1 MTATLVVALRQNE
14 GSPNKFSIFLGTGT
28 SHVRN
33 IFLKTFLCFFRKIF
47 EFDLIFFHILMGD
60 MRIQHDRDEWSFS
73 AF

>member
-14 GSPNKFSIFLGTGT
+14 GSPNKFSIFSWNGDQSCSEYFSQNVSLLL
-28 SHVRN
+28 SQN
-33 IFLKTFLCFFRKIF
+33 F